1 MARQNP
7 EDLRRLDE
15 QKLDHEINEAYR
27 AMFTLRFQHASRQLE
42 NYREL
47 RTARR
52 RIARLLTIKRETVVI
67 SVERKKKHRLYHK
80 VVTVTERY
88 KAHDQDDSCK
98 LGDVVRIEE
107 ARPMSKDKRWR
118 VIEILTR
125 GDVADVAPE
134 TIGREIEETQQL
146 APKSEVQA

>member
-1 MARQNP
+1 MGTQRVIQG
-7 EDLRRLDE
+7 
-15 QKLDHEINEAYR
+15 
-27 AMFTLRFQHASRQLE
+27 
-42 NYREL
+42 
-47 RTARR
+47 
-52 RIARLLTIKRETVVI
+52 TVVSDKMQKTVVV

-88 KAHDQDDSCK
+88 KAHDDNDTCK

-107 ARPMSKDKRWR
+107 CRPMSRDKRWR
-118 VIEILTR
+118 VIEVLTR

-134 TIGREIEETQQL
+134 TIGRDLEKETQV

>member
-1 MARQNP
+1 MGTQRVIQG
-7 EDLRRLDE
+7 
-15 QKLDHEINEAYR
+15 
-27 AMFTLRFQHASRQLE
+27 
-42 NYREL
+42 
-47 RTARR
+47 
-52 RIARLLTIKRETVVI
+52 TVVSDKMQKTVVV

-88 KAHDQDDSCK
+88 KAHDDKDSCK

-107 ARPMSKDKRWR
+107 CRPMSKDKRWR

-134 TIGREIEETQQL
+134 TIGRDIEQETQV
-146 APKSEVQA
+146 APKSEVQG

>member
-1 MARQNP
+1 MGTQRVIQGIVVS
-7 EDLRRLDE
+7 DKM
-15 QKLDHEINEAYR
+15 QK
-27 AMFTLRFQHASRQLE
+27 
-42 NYREL
+42 
-47 RTARR
+47 
-52 RIARLLTIKRETVVI
+52 TVVI

-125 GDVADVAPE
+125 GDVADVAPS
-134 TIGREIEETQQL
+134 TIGRDIEIETQV
-146 APKSEVQA
+146 APKSEVQG